1 MVALNKGTA
10 NVAANVLATARAMNA
25 SGINRGSAGNV
36 SARCGQGFVITPTG
50 MSYDAC
56 IAADMV
62 AVGADGTPAKGA
74 RRQPSSE
81 WRFHRDIYA
90 ARPEAG
96 AVVHTHSPFATA
108 LACQQQGVPAFHYM
122 VARFGGA
129 DVRCAAYATFGTQD
143 LSEAILRALQ
153 ARCACLMAH
162 HGMLAFGR
170 DLDHALALAVELET
184 LCEQYWRVLQ
194 LGAPKLLAGAEMRR
208 VIAKFASYGQQNAD
222 AGERGGRRGTTR
234 RLARSSNQAANE
246 FADFAPG
253 KRLP

>member
-1 MVALNKGTA
+1 MSATSIDLAEK
-10 NVAANVLATARAMNA
+10 VLATARAMNA

-36 SARCGQGFVITPTG
+36 SARCADGFVITPTG
-50 MSYDAC
+50 MAYDTC
-56 IAADMV
+56 EPADMV
-62 AVGADGTPAKGA
+62 RVGADGTASG

-129 DVRCAAYATFGTQD
+129 DVRCAAYATFGSQE
-143 LSEAILRALQ
+143 LSDAIIAALD
-153 ARCACLMAH
+153 ARSACLMAH
-162 HGMLAFGR
+162 HGMVVFGR
-170 DLDHALALAVELET
+170 DCDQALALAVELET

-194 LGAPKLLAGAEMRR
+194 LGAPRLLPTDEMQR
-208 VIAKFASYGQQNAD
+208 VLAKFASYGQQD
-222 AGERGGRRGTTR
+222 
-234 RLARSSNQAANE
+234 
-246 FADFAPG
+246 
-253 KRLP
+253 